1 MAGAIY
7 QQINLYQPIFRK
19 QRQIFSAVTMIQ
31 VVAIVAV
38 ALVAIYVYGLLGV
51 IGIEGEAVQLE
62 GREKA
67 FATQLATLDP
77 GSGQQRRREVEDEIK
92 RLNETLV
99 DQQKL
104 IDVLREQPLGST
116 EGFSEYL
123 SALARRNVNGLWL
136 TRVKVNGAT
145 DAIELVG
152 RSVDPELVPQYLLR
166 LGQEEALVGQRFDRF
181 QIERQPD
188 DPRID
193 FHVSSRRAD
202 ETALQRELARR

>member
-1 MAGAIY
+1 MPGTLY

-19 QRQIFSAVTMIQ
+19 QRQIFSAVTMMQ
-31 VVAIVAV
+31 AVAIVTV

-51 IGIEGEAVQLE
+51 LGLEAEAVQLE

-77 GSGQQRRREVEDEIK
+77 DSGQQRRREVEGELK

-104 IDVLREQPLGST
+104 IEVLREQPLGST
-116 EGFSEYL
+116 EGFSAYL
-123 SALARRNVNGLWL
+123 AALARRNLDGLWL

-152 RSVDPELVPQYLLR
+152 KSVDPELVPRYLLR

-188 DPRID
+188 DPRVD
-193 FHVSSRRAD
+193 FKVSSRRAN
-202 ETALQRELARR
+202 ETAFERELASR